1 MKALCVTI
9 VIMLLLSITHEG
21 AQGLPEEE
29 GRSNCNVYTETFFF
43 REIGKFSQSGL
54 SLLFLS
60 GFETFPSFFSLL
72 LPCQNINGKA
82 GPKMPW
88 PHKQAKLQW
97 QTHLFKRFQK

>member
-1 MKALCVTI
+1 MKVHRGYQRRKGEATVMCI
-9 VIMLLLSITHEG
+9 
-21 AQGLPEEE
+21 Q
-29 GRSNCNVYTETFFF
+29 TFFF